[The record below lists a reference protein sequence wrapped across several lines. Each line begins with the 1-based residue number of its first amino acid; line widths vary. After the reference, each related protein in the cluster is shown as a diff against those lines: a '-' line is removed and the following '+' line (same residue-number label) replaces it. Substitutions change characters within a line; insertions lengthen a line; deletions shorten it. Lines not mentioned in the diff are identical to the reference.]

1 MLSKCRLHLIAI
13 NSCMKL
19 AEIFEGTWAIPDN
32 QDKISILA
40 NLLRHP
46 LTDKDEVINA
56 LYDVLGDD
64 ELADDLDAA
73 NAGDDL
79 RPIIKKHL
87 KRLVNDMQAGR
98 WHDEPSE
105 DVKDALELLAALK

>member
-1 MLSKCRLHLIAI
+1 
-13 NSCMKL
+13 MKL
-19 AEIFEGTWAIPDN
+19 IELFEGTWSLPDN

-46 LTDKDEVINA
+46 LTDKDQVINA

-64 ELADDLDAA
+64 DLADDLATA
-73 NAGDDL
+73 KTGDDL

-87 KRLVNDMQAGR
+87 KRLVANMQAGR
-98 WHDEPSE
+98 WRDEPSE
-105 DVKDALELLAALK
+105 EIKDALELLAALK